1 MGATRTEQNALHPLY
16 INGFRPLKYYTV
28 RTRNDMQKYKVD
40 WLAFSVA
47 FEEEEQTLD
56 PQLMKILGYDLAD
69 FDEIPGRFFYNSGV
83 TYRNYV
89 NVFWN
94 DPERPWHKN
103 SSRTMTVV
111 FTGQGSTELAEKWD
125 TDWVSIFR
133 TLKEYGGVNF
143 TRIDLALDDYDE
155 IVRFSD
161 VEKKLNKGHYRS
173 SRKSYNIVKTS
184 DQNGKSLGQTIY
196 IGNAR
201 SQNGS
206 RGNVYARFYDKK
218 AQYEGKN
225 ELFPTE
231 VRDHWAKTGKEVWQR
246 YEISYSKKY
255 AVKIIDEFLQGDK
268 IDKIFKTSLR
278 NLLEILTPR
287 RGDTNKSRWYKA
299 KWWEKFLEYDET
311 MDFSLAE
318 RDVMLGDL
326 LEWLRVA
333 VLPSLALL
341 EMIGDERGFDIY
353 DLLQRAEKST
363 DFSKKQNRLY
373 VNSQTLSDETI
384 NHYLSEF
391 LGGGK

>member
-1 MGATRTEQNALHPLY
+1 ML
-16 INGFRPLKYYTV
+16 
-28 RTRNDMQKYKVD
+28 KYKVD
-40 WLAFSVA
+40 WLAFSVS
-47 FEEEEQTLD
+47 FDDEEQTLD
-56 PQLMKILGYDLAD
+56 PKILEVLGYDLTD
-69 FDEIPGRFFYNSGV
+69 FDEIPGRFFYNTGA

-94 DPERPWHKN
+94 DPDKQRHKN

-111 FTGQGSTELAEKWD
+111 FTGQGSTELADKWD
-125 TDWVSIFR
+125 TDWLAIFR
-133 TLKEYGGVNF
+133 TLVDYGGVNF

-155 IVRFSD
+155 TVKFSD
-161 VEKKLNKGHYRS
+161 IEKKLNKGHYRS

-184 DQNGKSLGQTIY
+184 DTLGRTLGETIY

-218 AQYEGKN
+218 AQYESKN
-225 ELFPTE
+225 ELFPSE
-231 VRDHWAKTGKEVWQR
+231 VREHWAKTGKETWQR
-246 YEISYSKKY
+246 YEISFSKKY
-255 AVKIIDEFLQGDK
+255 AWKIVEQFLAGDK
-268 IDKIFKTSLR
+268 VDKIFKTALR

-287 RGDTNKSRWYKA
+287 RGDTNKNRWYKTR
-299 KWWEKFLEYDET
+299 WWEKFLAYDET

-333 VLPSLALL
+333 VLPSLSLL
-341 EMIGDERGFDIY
+341 EEIGEDRGFDVY
-353 DLLQRAEKST
+353 DLLRKAKKPAE
-363 DFSKKQNRLY
+363 FSKKQNRLY
-373 VNSQTLSDETI
+373 VNSQTLSDEVI
-384 NHYLSEF
+384 NRYLREF

>member
-1 MGATRTEQNALHPLY
+1 
-16 INGFRPLKYYTV
+16 
-28 RTRNDMQKYKVD
+28 MQKYKVD
-40 WLAFSVA
+40 WLAFSVS
-47 FEEEEQTLD
+47 FEDEEQTLD
-56 PQLMKILGYDLAD
+56 PQLLKMLGYDLAD
-69 FDEIPGRFFYNSGV
+69 FDEIPGRFFYNSGA

-94 DPERPWHKN
+94 DADKKIHKN
-103 SSRTMTVV
+103 SSKTMTVV
-111 FTGQGSTELAEKWD
+111 FTGQGSTELAEKWN
-125 TDWVSIFR
+125 TDWVSIFQ
-133 TLKEYGGVNF
+133 TLKDYGGVNF

-155 IVRFSD
+155 LVKFDDI
-161 VEKKLNKGHYRS
+161 EKKLKKGHYRS

-184 DQNGKSLGQTIY
+184 DQNGKPLGQTIY

-218 AQYEGKN
+218 AQYESKN

-231 VRDHWAKTGKEVWQR
+231 VRDHWARTGKEVWQR

-255 AVKIIDEFLQGDK
+255 ALKIIDEFLKGDK

-278 NLLEILTPR
+278 NLLEILTPKS
-287 RGDTNKSRWYKA
+287 GDTNKNRWYKT

-311 MDFSLAE
+311 IDFSLAE

-341 EMIGDERGFDIY
+341 DTIGEERGFDIY
-353 DLLQRAEKST
+353 ELIKKAPKPTEL
-363 DFSKKQNRLY
+363 SKKQNRLY

-384 NHYLSEF
+384 NEYLQNF
-391 LGGGK
+391 LSD

>member
-1 MGATRTEQNALHPLY
+1 
-16 INGFRPLKYYTV
+16 
-28 RTRNDMQKYKVD
+28 MQKYKVD
-40 WLAFSVA
+40 WLAFSVS
-47 FEEEEQTLD
+47 FEEKEQTLD

-69 FDEIPGRFFYNSGV
+69 FDEVPGRFFYNCGA
-83 TYRNYV
+83 TYRKYV

-94 DPERPWHKN
+94 DPGRPWHKN

-125 TDWVSIFR
+125 TDWVAIFT
-133 TLKEYGGVNF
+133 TLKEYGGINF
-143 TRIDLALDDYDE
+143 TRLDLALDDYDE
-155 IVRFSD
+155 VVRFSD
-161 VEKKLNKGHYRS
+161 IEKKLNKGHYRS

-218 AQYEGKN
+218 AQYESKN

-268 IDKIFKTSLR
+268 IDKIFKKSLR

-287 RGDTNKSRWYKA
+287 RGDTNKSRWYKT

-318 RDVMLGDL
+318 RDVKLGDL

-341 EMIGDERGFDIY
+341 EMIGNERGFDIY
-353 DLLQRAEKST
+353 DLLKKAEKST

-373 VNSQTLSDETI
+373 TNSQTLSDETI

>member
-1 MGATRTEQNALHPLY
+1 
-16 INGFRPLKYYTV
+16 
-28 RTRNDMQKYKVD
+28 MQKYKVD
-40 WLAFSVA
+40 WLAFSVS
-47 FEEEEQTLD
+47 FDEEEQTLD

-69 FDEIPGRFFYNSGV
+69 FDEITGRFFYNSGA

-125 TDWVSIFR
+125 TDWVSIF
-133 TLKEYGGVNF
+133 TVLKEYGGINF

-155 IVRFSD
+155 TVRFSD
-161 VEKKLNKGHYRS
+161 IEKKLNKGHYRS

-184 DQNGKSLGQTIY
+184 DQNGKPLGQTIY

-218 AQYEGKN
+218 AQYESKN

-268 IDKIFKTSLR
+268 IDKIFKKSLR

-287 RGDTNKSRWYKA
+287 RGDTNKSRWYKT

-333 VLPSLALL
+333 VLPSLSLL
-341 EMIGDERGFDIY
+341 EMIGNERGFDIY
-353 DLLQRAEKST
+353 DLLQKAEKSV

-373 VNSQTLSDETI
+373 TNSQTLSDETI
-384 NHYLSEF
+384 NHYLDEF